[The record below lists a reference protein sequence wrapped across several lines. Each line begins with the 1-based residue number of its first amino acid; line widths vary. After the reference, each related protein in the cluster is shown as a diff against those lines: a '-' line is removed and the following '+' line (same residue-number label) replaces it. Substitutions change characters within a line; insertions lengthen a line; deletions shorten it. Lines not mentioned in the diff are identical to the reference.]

1 MKILFPTDFS
11 EAANNAY
18 VYALSIADK
27 LKAEILTI
35 HVFERP
41 DIRALHLPRT
51 LSEVYESM
59 ALEEFDEYR
68 KHIAGLH
75 RLAEK
80 EGHAHIPVKHMLAE
94 GTVKNQIIAAAKR
107 EKTAFIVMGTKGA
120 GWLRQIFTG
129 TVAGEMME
137 YACCPVLAV
146 PGKAVFDKSIDKI
159 GVTTSFAE
167 EEVDILRKTLDFA
180 AIFNARVY
188 CIHVDQHKGI
198 DPAENEDEFRD
209 QFRDVP
215 NLNFI
220 ILEGPNV
227 IKTLSEYIEANDFDV
242 LAMLT
247 HQRSFME
254 EMIDF
259 SEAKMMS
266 YRYSTP
272 ILAFHA

>member
-11 EAANNAY
+11 AAAHNAY
-18 VYALSIADK
+18 IYALSIADK

-35 HVFERP
+35 HVYEQP

-51 LSEVYESM
+51 LSEIYESM
-59 ALEEFDEYR
+59 ALEEFEEYR

-75 RLAEK
+75 RLAEQEK
-80 EGHAHIPVKHMLAE
+80 LIHIPVKHMLAE
-94 GTVKNQIIAAAKR
+94 GAVKNQIMAAAKR

-146 PGKAVFDKSIDKI
+146 PEKAVFDKSIDKI
-159 GVTTSFAE
+159 GVTTSFAQ
-167 EEVDILRKTLDFA
+167 EEVDILRKTIDFA
-180 AIFNARVY
+180 GLFDAEVF
-188 CIHVDQHKGI
+188 CLHVDVKKGNG
-198 DPAENEDEFRD
+198 PAENEEAFRA
-209 QFRDVP
+209 QFKDVK
-215 NLNFI
+215 NLKFI
-220 ILEGPNV
+220 ILEGTN
-227 IKTLSEYIEANDFDV
+227 IISTLSEFIQGNEFDV
-242 LAMLT
+242 VAMLT

-254 EMIDF
+254 EMFNF
-259 SEAKMMS
+259 SDAKMMS